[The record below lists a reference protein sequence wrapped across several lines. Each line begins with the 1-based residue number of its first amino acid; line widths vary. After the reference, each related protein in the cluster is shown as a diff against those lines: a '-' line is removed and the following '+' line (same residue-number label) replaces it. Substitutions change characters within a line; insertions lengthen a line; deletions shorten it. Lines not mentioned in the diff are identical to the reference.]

1 MGDAIGMA
9 SQSGE
14 PDLLDLVNRAEAAA
28 LAAGEMLMRRPPEL
42 QVSSKSS
49 ATDVVTDMDR
59 RSERLLV
66 QMLLDGRPDDGVLGE
81 EGADRASANG
91 VRWVIDPI
99 DGTVNY
105 LYDLPI
111 WAVSVGV
118 EVDGVAVAGVVRV
131 PSLGETYLATRGGGA
146 ICRTAT
152 GDRILQVS
160 NQTELTMALI
170 ATGFGYE
177 VSRRR
182 AQGRVV
188 AQLLPSVREIRRAGS
203 AAVDLCWLAA
213 GRVDGFYERG
223 LHEWDHCA
231 AGLIAQEA
239 GAMVGG
245 LRGAAASGELLMAA
259 NPTLF
264 PALHDLLVD
273 LDADRD

>member
-1 MGDAIGMA
+1 MT
-9 SQSGE
+9 SQPGGVD
-14 PDLLDLVNRAEAAA
+14 PLDLLKRAELAA
-28 LAAGEMLMRRPPEL
+28 LAAGELLLQRPSEL
-42 QVSSKSS
+42 QVSSKST

-66 QMLLDGRPDDGVLGE
+66 QMLLDGRPGDGVLGE
-81 EGADRASANG
+81 EGADRESTNG

-105 LYDLPI
+105 LYDIPI

-118 EVDGVAVAGVVRV
+118 EVDGVAVAGAVRI

-146 ICRTAT
+146 ICRTVD
-152 GDRILQVS
+152 GDRELRVS
-160 NQTELTMALI
+160 SQADLPMALI

-177 VSRRR
+177 VPRRR

-188 AQLLPSVREIRRAGS
+188 AELLPSVREIRRAGS

-239 GAMVGG
+239 GAIVDG
-245 LRGAAASGELLMAA
+245 LRGAPASGELLMGA
-259 NPTLF
+259 NPALF
-264 PALHDLLVD
+264 PQLHDLLVA
-273 LDADRD
+273 LNADRD